1 MLVNDEDL
9 TFATVQPDP
18 ASLELL
24 LSRGGELPTAV
35 GRTLALT
42 TAWGL
47 LYDGELTAQQFV
59 DCGVGVLIRETA
71 HSVIEPSLGLL
82 V

>member
-1 MLVNDEDL
+1 M
-9 TFATVQPDP
+9 A
-18 ASLELL
+18 LL
-24 LSRGGELPTAV
+24 LSRGGELPTAI

-59 DCGVGVLIRETA
+59 DCGVGVLTRETA
-71 HSVIEPSLGLL
+71 DSVIEPSLGLL
-82 V
+82 VRHGRSVVQPLGPR